1 MAMNDRI
8 RVSDADR
15 ERVTARL
22 RDHYAEGRLTLE
34 ELDERVTAA
43 LNAKTVGDLR
53 RLMADLP
60 GDAPLAPPGPMARPA
75 AMARPVLVRRGPRI
89 LPLLALIM
97 LAAVFLPGGAFVVLA
112 FFQIMLVLLLA
123 AGLTALFA
131 AHRFRRR
138 MRRYWQMGGYQ
149 GMGPR
154 HMYRHHFQPGDWP
167 AGN

>member
-22 RDHYAEGRLTLE
+22 RDHYAEGRLTRE

-43 LNAKTVGDLR
+43 LNAKTAGDLR
-53 RLMADLP
+53 GLMTDLP
-60 GDAPLAPPGPMARPA
+60 GDAPLAPPVRVAG
-75 AMARPVLVRRGPRI
+75 PVLVRRGPRI

-123 AGLTALFA
+123 AGLIALFA

-138 MRRYWQMGGYQ
+138 MRGHWQMGDYQ
-149 GMGPR
+149 RMR
-154 HMYRHHFQPGDWP
+154 HHHMRRYHFQPRDWP
-167 AGN
+167 AGG

>member
-1 MAMNDRI
+1 MATNDGI

-22 RDHYAEGRLTLE
+22 RDHFAEGRLTRE

-53 RLMADLP
+53 GLVADLP
-60 GDAPLAPPGPMARPA
+60 GDAPVAPAPPGG
-75 AMARPVLVRRGPRI
+75 PVLVRRRPRI
-89 LPLLALIM
+89 LPLVALIL
-97 LAAVFLPGGAFVVLA
+97 LAAVLVPGGAWVVLA
-112 FFQIMLVLLLA
+112 LFQVMLVLLLA

-138 MRRYWQMGGYQ
+138 MRRYWQAGDYHQMG
-149 GMGPR
+149 
-154 HMYRHHFQPGDWP
+154 HHH
-167 AGN
+167 AV

>member
-22 RDHYAEGRLTLE
+22 RDHYAEGRLTRE

-53 RLMADLP
+53 GLMADLP
-60 GDAPLAPPGPMARPA
+60 GDPPLAPPVPA
-75 AMARPVLVRRGPRI
+75 AGPVLVRRGPRI

-97 LAAVFLPGGAFVVLA
+97 LAAVFLPGGAFVALA

-123 AGLTALFA
+123 AGLAALFA
-131 AHRFRRR
+131 AHRYRRR
-138 MRRYWQMGGYQ
+138 MRRYWHVGGHQ
-149 GMGPR
+149 GTGHGHVR
-154 HMYRHHFQPGDWP
+154 HYHFRPGDWP
-167 AGN
+167 AGG

>member
-1 MAMNDRI
+1 MATNDRI

-22 RDHYAEGRLTLE
+22 RDHFAEGRLTRE

-53 RLMADLP
+53 PLMADLP
-60 GDAPLAPPGPMARPA
+60 GDAPVA
-75 AMARPVLVRRGPRI
+75 AVPVAGPVLVRRRPRI
-89 LPLLALIM
+89 LPLVALIL
-97 LAAVFLPGGAFVVLA
+97 LAAVFLPGGAWVVLA
-112 FFQIMLVLLLA
+112 LFQVMLVLLLV

-138 MRRYWQMGGYQ
+138 VRRHWPMGHY
-149 GMGPR
+149 
-154 HMYRHHFQPGDWP
+154 HFQPRDWP
-167 AGN
+167 AGG